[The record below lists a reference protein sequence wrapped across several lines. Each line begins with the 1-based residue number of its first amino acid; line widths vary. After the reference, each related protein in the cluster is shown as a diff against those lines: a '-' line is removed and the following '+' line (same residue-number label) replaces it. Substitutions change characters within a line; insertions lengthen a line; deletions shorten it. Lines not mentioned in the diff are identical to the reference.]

1 MNRVDGMEINIYW
14 SDLTAKAK
22 EDILYKLSVA
32 EISLSTLITN
42 DIEPFAWTCIDKDGD
57 PKEKRDK

>member
-1 MNRVDGMEINIYW
+1 MNRVDGIEINIYW
-14 SDLTAKAK
+14 SDLTEKAK

-42 DIEPFAWTCIDKDGD
+42 DQKPLTWKGIDKDGD
-57 PKEKRDK
+57 

>member
-1 MNRVDGMEINIYW
+1 MNRVDGIEINIYW
-14 SDLTAKAK
+14 SDLTEKAK

-42 DIEPFAWTCIDKDGD
+42 DVEPFAWKCINKDGD
-57 PKEKRDK
+57 